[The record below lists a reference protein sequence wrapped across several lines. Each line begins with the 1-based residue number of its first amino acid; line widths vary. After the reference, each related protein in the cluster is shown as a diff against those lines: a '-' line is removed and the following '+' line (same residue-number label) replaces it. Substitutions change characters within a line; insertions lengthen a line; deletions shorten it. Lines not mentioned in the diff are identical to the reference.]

1 MDNQPDLGSGGGS
14 VLTSVPAII
23 AAVAT
28 LVTAIGGLFAY
39 LGGDPETPK
48 DTTNQKTVNFTIR
61 DPLGPDQISE
71 EVNVKI
77 DGKNAGT
84 LTVDQNNRS
93 DQINASVDEGEGK
106 YDYSLA
112 SVSVYRD
119 QSGRPVE
126 LSGSGQGSINVKD
139 GKTYELYGHPVGSG
153 VELSLAEP

>member
-1 MDNQPDLGSGGGS
+1 M
-14 VLTSVPAII
+14 
-23 AAVAT
+23 
-28 LVTAIGGLFAY
+28 
-39 LGGDPETPK
+39 
-48 DTTNQKTVNFTIR
+48 NFTIR

-112 SVSVYRD
+112 SVSVFRD

-126 LSGSGQGSINVKD
+126 LSGSG
-139 GKTYELYGHPVGSG
+139 
-153 VELSLAEP
+153 